1 MIVQLVFLYLMIED
15 YILPTLALQ
24 KPILETTMRLMFSL
38 AIFNV
43 ALFEIIFDTILNGF
57 AEIS

>member
-1 MIVQLVFLYLMIED
+1 MIED